1 MQYLYALEMSG
12 FEDTKEHHKNLEDS
26 IQSIHHLFL
35 LQISFL
41 FEILKKA
48 KHTYNISRESVSGN
62 IGLKYSDKKFHKN
75 QFLNQLFNN
84 KKIQETIGKCNYLD
98 WNNDYKYVNII
109 YEKIINHK
117 IYSEYLN
124 EKNNSY
130 EIDLKFVYDI
140 FKNLI
145 VEDDKFQLFIEEK
158 NIFWVDDFALSN
170 SLILKFFNTCKLESY
185 YNCFYYEL
193 FSDPKDK
200 KFSKT
205 LANYSLEN
213 FKENNDLIEKYLTNW
228 DIERVAKLDLVII
241 NLAITELKYF
251 NDIPVKV
258 SLNEFIEI
266 SKDYSSKKS
275 NIFINGVLDKIV
287 KDLIKNNFII
297 KEGRGL
303 RE

>member
-12 FEDTKEHHKNLEDS
+12 FEDTKEHHKNLEES

-41 FEILKKA
+41 FEILKKS
-48 KHTYNISRESVSGN
+48 KFTYKVSKESISGN
-62 IGLKYSDKKFHKN
+62 ISLKYSNEKFHKN
-75 QFLNQLFNN
+75 QFLNELHNN
-84 KKIQETIGKCNYLD
+84 KKIQDTIRKCNYID
-98 WNNDYKYVNII
+98 WGADYKYVNMI

-124 EKNNSY
+124 EKNNSF
-130 EIDLKFVYDI
+130 EIDLKFIYNI

-158 NIFWVDDFALSN
+158 NLYWVDDFALSN
-170 SLILKFFNTCKLESY
+170 SLILKFFNCCKSKSSK
-185 YNCFYYEL
+185 NCFYFEL

-200 KFSKT
+200 KFSNT
-205 LANYSLEN
+205 LANYSLNN
-213 FKENNDLIEKYLTNW
+213 FKENNNLIEKYLTNW
-228 DIERVAKLDLVII
+228 DIERIAKIDLVII
-241 NLAITELKYF
+241 NIAITELKYF
-251 NDIPVKV
+251 NEIPVKV
-258 SLNEFIEI
+258 SLNEYIEI
-266 SKDYSSKKS
+266 SKDYSTKKS
-275 NIFINGVLDKIV
+275 NIFINGILDKIV
-287 KDLIKNNFII
+287 KDLIKNNLII